1 MAHDGTSDHPAMN
14 RYVRK
19 ASIMTRRRT
28 AWLAAVLLLAAA
40 EPIPAASHWTRELGV
55 LPAKGGEEAPNFVLP
70 AVDGTRVELRALR
83 SKVVLLSFGVT
94 W

>member
-1 MAHDGTSDHPAMN
+1 MN
-14 RYVRK
+14 VPK
-19 ASIMTRRRT
+19 ARIMTRHRT

-40 EPIPAASHWTRELGV
+40 EPIPAASHWTRGLGV
-55 LPAKGGEEAPNFVLP
+55 LPAKAREEAPNFVLP

-83 SKVVLLSFGVT
+83 GKVVLLSFGAT